1 MKPRKMLMSE
11 SCFLSGCIVAFLFQL
26 NYSLPHSKDNPHSKQ
41 VSHCPGASVSRLTPT
56 VNNT

>member
-41 VSHCPGASVSRLTPT
+41 VSHCPGDSVSRLTPT